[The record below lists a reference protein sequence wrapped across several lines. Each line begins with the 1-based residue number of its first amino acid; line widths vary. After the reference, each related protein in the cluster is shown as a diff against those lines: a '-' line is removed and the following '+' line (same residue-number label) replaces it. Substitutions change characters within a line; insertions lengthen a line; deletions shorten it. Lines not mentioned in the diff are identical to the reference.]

1 MHTYFV
7 YLFVKQIHLNGSE
20 WERAEREEKRME
32 YNYWMTRCIPV
43 NGTTSIN
50 FEYFILGDCIVAA
63 SIAATTAAYDDV
75 NAAIAIICCQSSFL
89 VYIDKF
95 EKYFTQARKLH

>member
-1 MHTYFV
+1 MEWHGREV
-7 YLFVKQIHLNGSE
+7 NGSE
-20 WERAEREEKRME
+20 RNEKRME

-50 FEYFILGDCIVAA
+50 FEYFILGYCIVATA
-63 SIAATTAAYDDV
+63 VAAAYDDV
-75 NAAIAIICCQSSFL
+75 NAAIAIMCSQSSFL
-89 VYIDKF
+89 VYIDNS